1 MERNLKKNLISAFM
15 NTIHPSFFSYCFFY
29 MVKTFSFSG
38 QQSHQAG
45 SWPDIVSIPLYLWTI
60 VNLAKESFFSSLGK
74 LAHTA
79 MSLWYFLFQKVH
91 GVSTTLPPPAGT
103 THSWACSH
111 FWLGELPSLLC
122 ILTFSE
128 VNWLY
133 QGVPSFLIQSP
144 LPSHPHCW
152 VA

>member
-1 MERNLKKNLISAFM
+1 MNLKKKIEFSVQE
-15 NTIHPSFFSYCFFY
+15 HHSSFIFLLLFFY
-29 MVKTFSFSG
+29 MVKTFSFPG

-60 VNLAKESFFSSLGK
+60 VNLAKESFFLVFESLPV
-74 LAHTA
+74 LLCLC
-79 MSLWYFLFQKVH
+79 LWYFLFQKAH
-91 GVSTTLPPPAGT
+91 GVSTTLLPPAGT

-133 QGVPSFLIQSP
+133 QGVPSFLFQNP

-152 VA
+152 VS